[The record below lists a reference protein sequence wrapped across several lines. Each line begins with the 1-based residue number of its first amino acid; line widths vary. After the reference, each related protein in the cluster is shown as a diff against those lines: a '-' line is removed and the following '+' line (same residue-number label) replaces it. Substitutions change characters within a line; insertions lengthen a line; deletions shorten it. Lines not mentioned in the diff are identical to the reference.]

1 MFVQIDNVLTK
12 MKGPQK
18 QEATT
23 RRRCDMTSK
32 VVTGDVYLK
41 AIKAAH
47 ERANKRKAPA
57 KKTGQGEKIQHRTS
71 PSLSS
76 SSEEYEEEDEIPPT
90 KTTATSSTVS
100 QAQSL
105 ITDISE
111 VIKSLDDDKLNSFY
125 AVYYGPTYYWGK
137 LRKCFSFDSD
147 SDVDQVEMSF
157 LRYRGNHCF
166 DYPQTKDI
174 ETVDSK
180 VCVRRAMYARHDS
193 RARFS
198 I

>member
-1 MFVQIDNVLTK
+1 M
-12 MKGPQK
+12 
-18 QEATT
+18 A
-23 RRRCDMTSK
+23 
-32 VVTGDVYLK
+32 
-41 AIKAAH
+41 
-47 ERANKRKAPA
+47 
-57 KKTGQGEKIQHRTS
+57 GQGKKIQHRAS
-71 PSLSS
+71 PSSSS
-76 SSEEYEEEDEIPPT
+76 SSEEYKEEDAIPPT

-100 QAQSL
+100 QVQSL

-111 VIKSLDDDKLNSFY
+111 VIKSLDDDKLSSFY

-180 VCVRRAMYARHDS
+180 FVFVGPCMPDMIQGQGFQFKEDRLAKE
-193 RARFS
+193 RFLKIKKLHYYS
-198 I
+198 